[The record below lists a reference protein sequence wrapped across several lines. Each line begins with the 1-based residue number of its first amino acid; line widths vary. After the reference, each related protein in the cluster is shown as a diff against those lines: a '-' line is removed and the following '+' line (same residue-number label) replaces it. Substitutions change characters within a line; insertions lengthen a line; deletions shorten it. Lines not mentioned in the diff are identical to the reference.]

1 MIGPRSLLPRLVAGA
16 ARGAWRTLG
25 VCAVLLALA
34 IAYTAGHFAMT
45 TDTGELINPHTP
57 WRQDSAAIEK
67 AFPALKDLIL
77 IVVDGQTPELAED
90 AAQRLTGA
98 LEDQGAGRAGAGRV
112 APRWRRLFRSQ
123 RAAVCRSG
131 RCAGAT
137 RKLIDAQPLLG
148 GLAADPSLHGIA
160 TTLDHAGQGRRQRPA
175 ECRGPGQTAGQP
187 CRHD

>member
-1 MIGPRSLLPRLVAGA
+1 VAGA

-98 LEDQGAGRAGAGRV
+98 LEEIKAQGGPVLGVSRPDGGAFFDRNGL
-112 APRWRRLFRSQ
+112 LFSDLADVQ
-123 RAAVCRSG
+123 IHPQAD
-131 RCAGAT
+131 RCA
-137 RKLIDAQPLLG
+137 
-148 GLAADPSLHGIA
+148 AAA
-160 TTLDHAGQGRRQRPA
+160 RR
-175 ECRGPGQTAGQP
+175 P
-187 CRHD
+187 CG

>member
-1 MIGPRSLLPRLVAGA
+1 VAGA

-57 WRQDSAAIEK
+57 WRQDGAAIEK

-98 LEDQGAGRAGAGRV
+98 LEEIKAQGGPVLGGRAPMA
-112 APRWRRLFRSQ
+112 APFS
-123 RAAVCRSG
+123 
-131 RCAGAT
+131 
-137 RKLIDAQPLLG
+137 
-148 GLAADPSLHGIA
+148 IA
-160 TTLDHAGQGRRQRPA
+160 TGCCLPIWPMCRTPPA
-175 ECRGPGQTAGQP
+175 S
-187 CRHD
+187 